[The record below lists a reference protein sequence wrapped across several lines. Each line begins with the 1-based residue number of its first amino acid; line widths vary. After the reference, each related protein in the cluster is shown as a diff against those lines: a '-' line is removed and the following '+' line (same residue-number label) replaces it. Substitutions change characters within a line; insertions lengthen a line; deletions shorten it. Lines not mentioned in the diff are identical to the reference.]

1 MEPWHLLGGH
11 PSPWAA
17 FTHPSLLGPCFWG
30 LRGKQTVGSP
40 RCRRGVAP
48 SPSPPSSPGCVGLG
62 AEQLF
67 WRLPDNS
74 ALYLPPVPPNT
85 LVSAA
90 ALCCKFPWSN
100 YVLIYDNPGRAVEGG
115 QAPVKF
121 GSCPPGPEGP
131 PWLLPTVNSSLDH
144 ELLRAGGWGEHPR
157 ASPSRER
164 GCSRGKR
171 RVRPRAAGNWCQLAG
186 PERPQRRGRC
196 VPSHRPSRSSGSSWG
211 HPGVRPGC
219 CVRVPV
225 LAPPA
230 RRESLP
236 SPSPWHRSGVG
247 PDPSPF
253 PALNGSSRLCLEG
266 LLPAK

>member
-1 MEPWHLLGGH
+1 MEGTPHPGE
-11 PSPWAA
+11 PSPTPPCWDPP
-17 FTHPSLLGPCFWG
+17 FGGSLANK
-30 LRGKQTVGSP
+30 RGSP

-48 SPSPPSSPGCVGLG
+48 SPSPPSSPSPGCVGLG

-121 GSCPPGPEGP
+121 GSCPPGPGGP

-144 ELLRAGGWGEHPR
+144 ELLHPGGWGEHPR
-157 ASPSRER
+157 ASPGRER
-164 GCSRGKR
+164 GCSRGR
-171 RVRPRAAGNWCQLAG
+171 QRVEATWGWELVSVCRAGVSPAPWLVCPIPPPIRELGII
-186 PERPQRRGRC
+186 P
-196 VPSHRPSRSSGSSWG
+196 GSSWG
-211 HPGVRPGC
+211 EAGMLCACPSRQGGN
-219 CVRVPV
+219 
-225 LAPPA
+225 L
-230 RRESLP
+230 SLP
-236 SPSPWHRSGVG
+236 RAPGTAPAWGRTLPPSR
-247 PDPSPF
+247 
-253 PALNGSSRLCLEG
+253 R
-266 LLPAK
+266 

>member
-1 MEPWHLLGGH
+1 M
-11 PSPWAA
+11 ANK
-17 FTHPSLLGPCFWG
+17 
-30 LRGKQTVGSP
+30 RGSP

-48 SPSPPSSPGCVGLG
+48 SPSPPSSPSPGCVGLG

-121 GSCPPGPEGP
+121 GSCPPGPGGP

-144 ELLRAGGWGEHPR
+144 ELLRPGGWGEHPR
-157 ASPSRER
+157 ASPGRER
-164 GCSRGKR
+164 GCSRGR
-171 RVRPRAAGNWCQLAG
+171 QRVEATWGWELVSVCRAGVSPAPWLVCPIPPPIQELGIIL
-186 PERPQRRGRC
+186 
-196 VPSHRPSRSSGSSWG
+196 GSSWG
-211 HPGVRPGC
+211 EAGMLCACPSRQGGN
-219 CVRVPV
+219 
-225 LAPPA
+225 L
-230 RRESLP
+230 SLP
-236 SPSPWHRSGVG
+236 RAPGTAPAWGRTLPPSR
-247 PDPSPF
+247 
-253 PALNGSSRLCLEG
+253 R
-266 LLPAK
+266 